1 MGGGN
6 VRRLVVVLSA
16 VIAAVFMV
24 SSVALS
30 VELGPDD
37 QQYQET
43 DGSEAS
49 VGAQEDDAQERD
61 TSSSGFVSQGSGGT
75 GDSPEALAAQ
85 RDLAEEAS
93 KPYYSQVV
101 DNSTKGRFVAPGWE
115 KVSGAGNSYKDSHVV
130 APAGSDA
137 RDASFRMKVPA
148 DDDYAVYAWW
158 SAAESNASVARF
170 VIPSASGP
178 QTEEVD
184 QTKEGGMWIR
194 LGTFDMKKGER
205 TIEVSPSD
213 DADVVAD
220 AVIIVRDEQA
230 PLPEYTMASTEGGDT
245 MRTLAT
251 RSSANGRDI
260 VRVARR
266 YLGTR
271 YRYATCTSSRMSCTC
286 ETKLAVKPFGHR
298 FPMTEKGQWRYEPSR
313 KIRGK
318 SNLRPGD
325 IVFFREGGSRI
336 THVGVYSGRGYL
348 VHASSYFGKVVE
360 SKMRYIRG
368 FTGAIRVNPR

>member
-1 MGGGN
+1 M
-6 VRRLVVVLSA
+6 RRLVVILSA
-16 VIAAVFMV
+16 VFLAVLLL

-30 VELGPDD
+30 AELGADD
-37 QQYQET
+37 QQYESS

-49 VGAQEDDAQERD
+49 ADARDDG
-61 TSSSGFVSQGSGGT
+61 TSGSSDFVSQGSSGT
-75 GDSPEALAAQ
+75 GDTPEARAAQ
-85 RDLAEEAS
+85 RDLTAEAR

-101 DNSTKGRFVAPGWE
+101 DDSTKGRFVAPGW
-115 KVSGAGNSYKDSHVV
+115 KRVSGQDSYEGSHVV

-137 RDASFRMKVPA
+137 GNATFRMKVPA

-158 SAAESNASVARF
+158 SAKKSNATAARF
-170 VIPSASGP
+170 VISSASGP
-178 QTEEVD
+178 KTEKVD
-184 QTKEGGMWIR
+184 ETIEGGMWIR

-205 TIEVSPSD
+205 TIQVSPSD

-230 PLPEYTMASTEGGDT
+230 PLPESVASPDGGGDT
-245 MRTLAT
+245 LRASAT
-251 RSSANGRDI
+251 RAGANGRDI
-260 VRVARR
+260 VRIARR
-266 YLGTR
+266 YKGTR
-271 YRYATCTSSRMSCTC
+271 YRYATCTRTRMSCTC
-286 ETKLAVKPFGHR
+286 ETKKAVARFGHR
-298 FPMTEKGQWRYEPSR
+298 FPMTERGQWNYEPSR
-313 KIRGK
+313 RVGSK

-325 IVFFREGGSRI
+325 IVFFREGGGPI

-368 FTGAIRVNPR
+368 YTGAIRVNPR